1 MFRAYNVFSLLRPA
15 RPRHP
20 IVQAL
25 FALLATCA
33 FVVLLVFGLAIAAI
47 AMFFG
52 ALLRAFAPSRSADA
66 VSNARPGERAGT
78 RSADGD
84 AIDGEFH
91 VVEKSLPHTTG
102 R

>member
-25 FALLATCA
+25 FALLAVGA
-33 FVVLLVFGLAIAAI
+33 FLVLLVVGAAI
-47 AMFFG
+47 ATIMMLVG
-52 ALLRAFAPSRSADA
+52 ALLRAFGPARPAAAAPNSGPHAQADA
-66 VSNARPGERAGT
+66 PAAG
-78 RSADGD
+78 SDI
-84 AIDGEFH
+84 IDGEFR
-91 VVEKSLPHTTG
+91 VVEKSIPHTAG

>member
-47 AMFFG
+47 VMFVGAMV
-52 ALLRAFAPSRSADA
+52 RAFAPSRPVDP
-66 VSNARPGERAGT
+66 VSNARSGAHTEAPA
-78 RSADGD
+78 ADGD
-84 AIDGEFH
+84 VIDGEFH
-91 VVEKSLPHTTG
+91 VVAKPLPQSTG
-102 R
+102 N

>member
-20 IVQAL
+20 LVQAL

-33 FVVLLVFGLAIAAI
+33 FLVLLVFGLAIAAI
-47 AMFFG
+47 VMFFG
-52 ALLRAFAPSRSADA
+52 ALLRAFAPSGSVDPA
-66 VSNARPGERAGT
+66 SNARPDAQAGT
-78 RSADGD
+78 RATDGGV
-84 AIDGEFH
+84 IDGEFH

-102 R
+102 P

>member
-20 IVQAL
+20 LVQAL

-47 AMFFG
+47 VMLVG
-52 ALLRAFAPSRSADA
+52 TLLRAFTPSRPVDPA
-66 VSNARPGERAGT
+66 SNVRPGAQAST
-78 RSADGD
+78 PTTDGD
-84 AIDGEFH
+84 VIDGEFH
-91 VVEKSLPHTTG
+91 VVDKSLPHGTG
-102 R
+102 H

>member
-20 IVQAL
+20 LVQAL
-25 FALLATCA
+25 FALFATCA

-47 AMFFG
+47 VMCVG
-52 ALLRAFAPSRSADA
+52 ALLRAFAPSRAAGPVSSAQ
-66 VSNARPGERAGT
+66 PGAGAGT

>member
-20 IVQAL
+20 LVQAL
-25 FALLATCA
+25 FALFATCA

-47 AMFFG
+47 VMCIG
-52 ALLRAFAPSRSADA
+52 ALLRAFAPSRLVDP
-66 VSNARPGERAGT
+66 VPNARSGAQAPM
-78 RSADGD
+78 ADDGV
-84 AIDGEFH
+84 IDGEFH
-91 VVEKSLPHTTG
+91 VVDKSLPHTTG